1 MQGQMLLNGGIVASD
16 VGLLIP
22 GNGAN
27 GGLQLNYDRRLGDNW
42 KLKAGDN
49 VVMRRLVSVP
59 GYSVH

>member
-1 MQGQMLLNGGIVASD
+1 MLLNGGIVASD

-22 GNGAN
+22 GAGRDS
-27 GGLQLNYDRRLGDNW
+27 GGLQLNYDSRLQDN
-42 KLKAGDN
+42 LNLEAGDS